1 LILPAYS
8 VEKAEIMGFQSSEGA
23 ALDMVEAGLIDPGT
37 GALSAKG
44 LHQRIDAELERAKL
58 SRATMSLVM
67 ISLHQFDEVVL
78 NAGAEAGELF
88 LRRMVAACRTCL
100 RSSDS
105 IGRID
110 AHFVIILPEIPE
122 RGGQR
127 VAERLLS
134 AVQSISVARERDA
147 APCGLRLG
155 VASMSGIDRI
165 GGLTAAQA
173 IARAEQ
179 AMLTEPVGNDHKRVM
194 AA

>member
-1 LILPAYS
+1 
-8 VEKAEIMGFQSSEGA
+8 MGFQSNDGLA
-23 ALDMVEAGLIDPGT
+23 VGGHDPGLIDAMT
-37 GALSAKG
+37 GALSPLG
-44 LHQRIDAELERAKL
+44 LHQRIEAELERAKL

-67 ISLHQFDEVVL
+67 ISLERFDDVVAS
-78 NAGAEAGELF
+78 AGADAGELF

-110 AHFVIILPEIPE
+110 HHFVIILPEIPE

-127 VAERLLS
+127 VANRLRAAVEALS
-134 AVQSISVARERDA
+134 MSREGDA
-147 APCGLRLG
+147 SPAGLQLG

-165 GGLTAAQA
+165 GGLTAEQA
-173 IARAEQ
+173 IRRAHH
-179 AMLTEPVGNDHKRVM
+179 AMITTPVGAEDSVIM